1 MKKIIAGIIAV
12 GLMLVGYSLL
22 TDQKP
27 LAPSEEVPQILEEFM
42 AVSENIIVYADD
54 GFTPK
59 SLSVKAGEEVV
70 FKNNSPRNMWPA
82 SAFHPTHKEYP
93 TSGGCLG
100 SAFDACRGIS
110 PGSSWSFKFDI
121 SGNWKYHDH
130 LQPKYF
136 GEIIVENE

>member
-1 MKKIIAGIIAV
+1 MKKIIAGIIAT
-12 GLMLVGYSLL
+12 GLMAAGYLL
-22 TDQKP
+22 LINQKP
-27 LAPSEEVPQILEEFM
+27 LVPSGEAPQASEKPI
-42 AVSENIIVYADD
+42 AVNENIVMYADD

-59 SLSVKAGEEVV
+59 SLSVKAGEEVT

-93 TSGGCLG
+93 TGGCCLG
-100 SAFDACRGIS
+100 SIFDACQGIP

-130 LQPKYF
+130 LQ
-136 GEIIVENE
+136 